1 MDVSFSPEQVAFR
14 SEVRSWLAS
23 AIPAELARKVRIG
36 EHVSKSEH
44 VAWQKIQAAKGWL
57 APAWPVEWGGTGW
70 GPVERFIFDEE
81 AHRAGMPRANLPG
94 IDLLGPVLVT
104 YGTEAQKR
112 DLLPRILASEDWWC
126 QGFSEPGAGSD
137 LAALSMRAVRDGD
150 NYIVNG
156 TKLWTSHAQ
165 NANKIFCLV
174 RTSTEGPKQAGI
186 SFLLID
192 MEQPGITVSPIIT
205 VGGLHHVNQVTIEDV
220 VVPVT
225 NLVGAE
231 GQGWE
236 ITRSLL
242 GHERLLGAWIGSSF
256 KFLQELKD
264 LVRQEL
270 PGTGHAQLRARI
282 ARTEIELDALN
293 VTAFRVLADEIAGKA
308 PGPEVSVLKLKGS
321 EIQQK
326 LTELL
331 VEVAGPLSLIDPQ
344 TVPPGADIALPDEMA
359 YLNQQA
365 MDRRKM
371 SIYGGAREIQ
381 HNIIANR
388 ILRV

>member
-1 MDVSFSPEQVAFR
+1 MNISFSPEQVAFR
-14 SEVRSWLAS
+14 LEARAWLAAS
-23 AIPAELARKVRIG
+23 LPAELARKVRQG
-36 EHVSKSEH
+36 EHVTKAEH
-44 VAWQKIQAAKGWL
+44 VEWQKIQAAKGWL
-57 APAWPVEWGGTGW
+57 VPTWSEEWGGPGW
-70 GPVERFIFDEE
+70 GPIERFIFDEE

-94 IDLLGPVLVT
+94 IDLLGPVLIT
-104 YGTEAQKR
+104 YGTEEQKR
-112 DLLPRILASEDWWC
+112 ELLPRIIASEDWWC

-137 LAALSMRAVRDGD
+137 LAALSMRAVRDGGD
-150 NYIVNG
+150 YIVNG

-165 NANKIFCLV
+165 NSNKIMCLV

-192 MEQPGITVSPIIT
+192 MEQPGVTVSPIIT

-220 VVPVT
+220 RVPIS
-225 NLVGAE
+225 NLVGSE

-256 KFLQELKD
+256 KFLAELKE
-264 LVRQEL
+264 LVRREL
-270 PGTGHAQLRARI
+270 PETGYAELRTRI
-282 ARTEIELDALN
+282 ARTEIELTALN
-293 VTAFRVLADEIAGKA
+293 MTAYRVLADEIAGKA

-321 EIQQK
+321 EIQQR

-331 VEVAGPLSLIDPQ
+331 VEVAGPLAMVDPQ
-344 TVPPGADIALPDEMA
+344 SIPANADTMLPDDMA

>member
-1 MDVSFSPEQVAFR
+1 MDISFSTEQIDFR
-14 SEVRSWLAS
+14 LEVRAWLLANL
-23 AIPAELARKVRIG
+23 PAELARKVRQG
-36 EHVSKSEH
+36 EHVTKAEH
-44 VAWQKIQAAKGWL
+44 VMWQKIQAAKGWL
-57 APAWPVEWGGTGW
+57 VPSWSAEWGGPGW

-94 IDLLGPVLVT
+94 IDLLGPVLIA
-104 YGTEAQKR
+104 YGTEEQKR
-112 DLLPRILASEDWWC
+112 ELLPRIIDSQDWWC

-150 NYIVNG
+150 DYIVNG

-165 NANKIFCLV
+165 NSNKIMCLV

-192 MEQPGITVSPIIT
+192 MEQPGVTVSPIIT
-205 VGGLHHVNQVTIEDV
+205 VGGLHHVNQVVIENV
-220 VVPVT
+220 RVPVS
-225 NLVGAE
+225 NLVGSE

-256 KFLQELKD
+256 KFLAELKD
-264 LVRQEL
+264 LVRREL
-270 PGTGHAQLRARI
+270 PETGYTELRNRI
-282 ARTEIELDALN
+282 ARTEIELTALN
-293 VTAFRVLADEIAGKA
+293 MTAYRVLADEIAGKA

-321 EIQQK
+321 EIQQR

-331 VEVAGPLSLIDPQ
+331 VEVAGPLAMIDPQ
-344 TVPPGADIALPDEMA
+344 SLTGNVGIMLPDDMA

>member
-1 MDVSFSPEQVAFR
+1 MDLSFTPEQDAFR
-14 SEVRSWLAS
+14 LEVRAWLNDNLPVE
-23 AIPAELARKVRIG
+23 IARKTLNG
-36 EHVSKSEH
+36 EHVSKAEH
-44 VAWQKIQAAKGWL
+44 VAWQKIQASRGWL
-57 APAWPVEWGGTGW
+57 APTWAAEWGGTGW
-70 GPVERFIFDEE
+70 GPIERFIFDEE

-94 IDLLGPVLVT
+94 LDLLGPVLIS
-104 YGTEAQKR
+104 YGTEEQR
-112 DLLPRILASEDWWC
+112 RHYLPRILSSEDWWC

-137 LAALSMRAVRDGD
+137 LAALSMRAVREGD
-150 NYIVNG
+150 HYIVNG

-165 NANKIFCLV
+165 NSNMIFCLV

-192 MEQPGITVSPIIT
+192 MEQPGVTVSPIIT
-205 VGGLHHVNQVTIEDV
+205 VGGLHHVNQVTIENV
-220 VVPVT
+220 AVPVA

-256 KFLQELKD
+256 KFLAQLKA

-270 PGTGHAQLRARI
+270 PDTGHHELHARI
-282 ARTEIELDALN
+282 ARTEIELTALN
-293 VTAFRVLADEIAGKA
+293 VTALRVLADEIAGKA
-308 PGPEVSVLKLKGS
+308 PGPEVSVLKLKGTD
-321 EIQQK
+321 IQQK

-331 VEVAGPLSLIDPQ
+331 VDVSGPISLIDPQ
-344 TVPPGADIALPDEMA
+344 TVPVGADITLPDDMA
-359 YLNQQA
+359 FLNQQA

-371 SIYGGAREIQ
+371 SIYGGAKEIQ
-381 HNIIANR
+381 LNIIAHR
-388 ILRV
+388 VLRV

>member
-1 MDVSFSPEQVAFR
+1 MDLSFTPEQDAFR
-14 SEVRSWLAS
+14 LEVRAWLNDNL
-23 AIPAELARKVRIG
+23 PAEIARKTLNG
-36 EHVSKSEH
+36 EHVSKAEH
-44 VAWQKIQAAKGWL
+44 VAWQRIQASRGWL
-57 APAWPVEWGGTGW
+57 APTWAAEWGGTGW
-70 GPVERFIFDEE
+70 GPIERFIFDEE

-94 IDLLGPVLVT
+94 LDLLGPILIS
-104 YGTEAQKR
+104 YGTEEQR
-112 DLLPRILASEDWWC
+112 RHYLPRILSSEDWWC

-137 LAALSMRAVRDGD
+137 LAALSMRAEREGD
-150 NYIVNG
+150 HYIVNG

-165 NANKIFCLV
+165 NSNMIFCLV

-192 MEQPGITVSPIIT
+192 MEQPGVTVSPIVT
-205 VGGLHHVNQVTIEDV
+205 VGGLHHVNQVTIENV
-220 VVPVT
+220 AVPVA

-256 KFLQELKD
+256 KFLAQLKA

-270 PGTGHAQLRARI
+270 PGAGHHELHARI
-282 ARTEIELDALN
+282 ARTEIELTALN
-293 VTAFRVLADEIAGKA
+293 VTALRVLADEIAGKA
-308 PGPEVSVLKLKGS
+308 PGPEVSVLKLKGTD
-321 EIQQK
+321 IQQR

-331 VEVAGPLSLIDPQ
+331 VDVSGPLSLIDPQ
-344 TVPPGADIALPDEMA
+344 TVPVGADITLPDDMA
-359 YLNQQA
+359 FLNQQA

-371 SIYGGAREIQ
+371 SIYGGAKEIQ
-381 HNIIANR
+381 LNIIAHR
-388 ILRV
+388 VLRV

>member
-1 MDVSFSPEQVAFR
+1 MNISFSPEQVAFR
-14 SEVRSWLAS
+14 LEARAWLAAS
-23 AIPAELARKVRIG
+23 LPAELARKVRQG
-36 EHVSKSEH
+36 EHVTKAEH
-44 VAWQKIQAAKGWL
+44 IEWQKIQAAKGWL
-57 APAWPVEWGGTGW
+57 VPTWSEEWGGPGW

-94 IDLLGPVLVT
+94 IDLLGPILVT
-104 YGTEAQKR
+104 YGTEEQKR
-112 DLLPRILASEDWWC
+112 ELLPRIIASEDWWC

-150 NYIVNG
+150 DYIVNG

-165 NANKIFCLV
+165 NSNKIMCLV

-192 MEQPGITVSPIIT
+192 MEQPGVTVSPIIT

-220 VVPVT
+220 RVPVS
-225 NLVGAE
+225 NLVGSE

-256 KFLQELKD
+256 KFLAELKE
-264 LVRQEL
+264 LVRREL
-270 PGTGHAQLRARI
+270 PEIGHAELRTRI
-282 ARTEIELDALN
+282 ARTEIELTALN
-293 VTAFRVLADEIAGKA
+293 MTAYRVLADEIAGKA

-321 EIQQK
+321 EIQQR

-331 VEVAGPLSLIDPQ
+331 VEVAGPLAVIDPQ
-344 TVPPGADIALPDEMA
+344 SLPADADTMLPDDMA

>member
-1 MDVSFSPEQVAFR
+1 MDLSFTPEQDAFR
-14 SEVRSWLAS
+14 TEVRAWLEES
-23 AIPAELARKVRIG
+23 LPAEIARKTLNG
-36 EHVSKSEH
+36 EHVTKAEH

-57 APAWPVEWGGTGW
+57 APTWAAEWGGTGW

-94 IDLLGPVLVT
+94 IDLLGPILIS
-104 YGTEAQKR
+104 YGTEEQR
-112 DLLPRILASEDWWC
+112 EHYLPRILSGEDWWC

-137 LAALSMRAVRDGD
+137 LAALSMRAVRKGD
-150 NYIVNG
+150 HYIVDG

-165 NANKIFCLV
+165 NSNMIFCLV

-205 VGGLHHVNQVTIEDV
+205 VGGLHHVNQVTIDNV
-220 VVPVT
+220 AVPVT

-256 KFLQELKD
+256 KFLAQLKD
-264 LVRQEL
+264 MVRQEL
-270 PGTGHAQLRARI
+270 SATDHHELRARI
-282 ARTEIELDALN
+282 ARTEIELTALN
-293 VTAFRVLADEIAGKA
+293 VTALRVLADEIAGKA

-321 EIQQK
+321 EIQQRF
-326 LTELL
+326 TELL

-344 TVPPGADIALPDEMA
+344 TVPIGADITLPEEMA
-359 YLNQQA
+359 FLNQQA

-381 HNIIANR
+381 LNIIAHR
-388 ILRV
+388 VLRV

>member
-1 MDVSFSPEQVAFR
+1 MNISFSPEQVAFR
-14 SEVRSWLAS
+14 LEARAWLAAS
-23 AIPAELARKVRIG
+23 LPAELARKVRQG
-36 EHVSKSEH
+36 EHVTKAEH
-44 VAWQKIQAAKGWL
+44 IEWQKIQAAKGWL
-57 APAWPVEWGGTGW
+57 VPTWSEEWGGPGW

-94 IDLLGPVLVT
+94 IDLLGPVLIT
-104 YGTEAQKR
+104 YGTEDQKR
-112 DLLPRILASEDWWC
+112 ELLPRIITSEDWWC

-137 LAALSMRAVRDGD
+137 LAALSMRALRDGD
-150 NYIVNG
+150 DYIVNG

-165 NANKIFCLV
+165 NSNKIMCLV

-192 MEQPGITVSPIIT
+192 MEQPGVTVSPIIT

-220 VVPVT
+220 RVPVS
-225 NLVGAE
+225 NLVGSE

-256 KFLQELKD
+256 KFLAELKE
-264 LVRQEL
+264 LVRREL
-270 PGTGHAQLRARI
+270 PETGYAELRTRI
-282 ARTEIELDALN
+282 ARTEIELTALN
-293 VTAFRVLADEIAGKA
+293 MTAYRVLADEIAGKA

-321 EIQQK
+321 EIQQR

-331 VEVAGPLSLIDPQ
+331 VEVAGPLAVIDPQ
-344 TVPPGADIALPDEMA
+344 SLPADADTMLPDDMA